1 MESAGRLSEMTRER
15 YLAKSAGGN
24 VEGTRAG
31 LCLPDL
37 RDGCVGVCGVCGVCG
52 TAFPY
57 GSREVMSK
65 IASNSRIKSGCL

>member
-1 MESAGRLSEMTRER
+1 MESARRLSEITRER

-37 RDGCVGVCGVCGVCG
+37 RDGCVGVCGVCG

-57 GSREVMSK
+57 GSREVISK